1 MSTIKNILLEE
12 TKLQE
17 HLDSRDNHYHEYV
30 ANILLLFNEYNI
42 EFTILK
48 LAKILTG
55 CFIRNDKYLAK
66 YLLSNERYDLPVI
79 LKTCEIL
86 DSKRRFEQLSKK
98 TDQIKDK
105 KKLAKHKAILS
116 NLQSLNEGIQM
127 KLTSSKIKFLKE
139 NWIQK
144 LPKERLEY
152 MALLFPPK
160 HWKFLI
166 DLMHLKPTDFQL
178 EWFTSY
184 IFTGEYPQESILGHC
199 LNLTKEN
206 IKSIIQQYHLPYPY
220 LRTKH
225 NDLLNDEIK
234 NIIASYVDLSDII
247 RYWKEFNTETITN
260 FVLNRLDK
268 EEFKMPYGEM
278 MKRIQMFYED
288 QSKDQNTT
296 HLTNKLLSIAEAKL
310 NKYKV
315 HIENPVVVL
324 GDASPSMDVAI
335 KTSSIIASILV
346 KLCQA
351 KLHLFRSDDE
361 PILNPPTNVN
371 EVLETLKMFKSG
383 GSTAPAASL
392 YPYYEKKEIVKTFI
406 LVTDEEEN
414 CDYKGKSGSKSGY
427 FANIYKKYMEEV
439 YPAKLVFISFLYNNK
454 DGQMVKDL
462 KTLIPNIDIMQFILN
477 REKPDLRKL
486 DSLMNKLTMETDLYD
501 DQCQTVKTYL
511 ENNKK
516 DLMEVNINEIFN
528 NIQNDDVITI
538 TI

>member
-12 TKLQE
+12 TKLQD
-17 HLDSRDNHYHEYV
+17 HLDSRDNNYYDYV
-30 ANILLLFNEYNI
+30 ANLLVLFDEYNI

-48 LAKILTG
+48 LAKILAAS
-55 CFIRNDKYLAK
+55 FIRRDKYLAK
-66 YLLSNERYDLPVI
+66 FLLQNERYDLPVI

-86 DSKRRFEQLSKK
+86 DSKRRFDQLNKK

-152 MALLFPPK
+152 MALLFSPK

-166 DLMHLKPTDFQL
+166 DLMHLKPSDFQL
-178 EWFTSY
+178 DWFTTY
-184 IFTGEYPQESILGHC
+184 IFTGEYPQNSILGKC
-199 LNLTKEN
+199 LNLTAEN
-206 IKSIIQQYHLPYPY
+206 IKTIIQEYKLPYAY
-220 LRTKH
+220 LRIKH
-225 NDLLNDEIK
+225 KDLLTNEIK
-234 NIIASYVDLSDII
+234 NILATYVDLGDII
-247 RYWKEFNTETITN
+247 RFWKEFNTEEITQAI
-260 FVLNRLDK
+260 LNRLDHDD
-268 EEFKMPYGEM
+268 FNMPYGEM

-288 QSKDQNTT
+288 NTKDHNTT
-296 HLTNKLLSIAEAKL
+296 LLTNKLLTIAESKL
-310 NKYKV
+310 NKYKI
-315 HIENPVVVL
+315 HIESPVVVL

-346 KLCQA
+346 KLCHA

-371 EVLETLKMFKSG
+371 EVLETLKLFKSG

-392 YPYYEKKEIVKTFI
+392 YPYYERKEIVKTFI

-414 CDYKGKSGSKSGY
+414 RDYTGHYGDKSGY
-427 FANIYKKYMEEV
+427 FANIFKKYTEEV
-439 YPAKLVFISFLYNNK
+439 YPAKLVFISFLRNNQ
-454 DGQMVKDL
+454 DGQMVREL
-462 KTLIPNIDIMQFILN
+462 KQLMPNINIMQFFLN
-477 REKPDLRKL
+477 NQKPDLRKL
-486 DSLMNKLTMETDLYD
+486 DTLMHKLTMETNLYD
-501 DQCQTVKTYL
+501 DQCQIVKTYL
-511 ENNKK
+511 EKYNT
-516 DLMEVNINEIFN
+516 DLIEVNVNDILN
-528 NIQNDDVITI
+528 NDIKDDIMTI
-538 TI
+538 II

>member
-12 TKLQE
+12 TKLQD
-17 HLDSRDNHYHEYV
+17 HLDSRDNNYYDYV
-30 ANILLLFNEYNI
+30 ANLLVLFDEYNI

-48 LAKILTG
+48 LAKILAAS
-55 CFIRNDKYLAK
+55 FIRRDKYLAK
-66 YLLSNERYDLPVI
+66 FLLQNERYDLPVI

-86 DSKRRFEQLSKK
+86 DSKRRFDQLNKK

-152 MALLFPPK
+152 MALLFSPK

-166 DLMHLKPTDFQL
+166 DLMHLKPSDFQL
-178 EWFTSY
+178 DWFTTY
-184 IFTGEYPQESILGHC
+184 IFTGEYPQNSILGKC
-199 LNLTKEN
+199 LNLTAEN
-206 IKSIIQQYHLPYPY
+206 IKTIIQEYKLPYAY
-220 LRTKH
+220 LRIKH
-225 NDLLNDEIK
+225 KDLLTNEIK
-234 NIIASYVDLSDII
+234 NILATYVDLGDII
-247 RYWKEFNTETITN
+247 RFWKEFNTEEITQAI
-260 FVLNRLDK
+260 LNRLDHDD
-268 EEFKMPYGEM
+268 FNMPYGEM

-288 QSKDQNTT
+288 NTKDHNTT
-296 HLTNKLLSIAEAKL
+296 LLTNKLLTIAESKL
-310 NKYKV
+310 NKYKI
-315 HIENPVVVL
+315 HIESPVVVL

-346 KLCQA
+346 KLCHA

-371 EVLETLKMFKSG
+371 EVLETLKLFKFG

-392 YPYYEKKEIVKTFI
+392 YPYYERKEIVKTFI

-414 CDYKGKSGSKSGY
+414 RDYTGHYGDKSGY
-427 FANIYKKYMEEV
+427 FANIFKKYTEEV
-439 YPAKLVFISFLYNNK
+439 YPAKLVFISFLRNNQ
-454 DGQMVKDL
+454 DGQMVREL
-462 KTLIPNIDIMQFILN
+462 KQLMPNINIMQFFLN
-477 REKPDLRKL
+477 NQKPDLRKL
-486 DSLMNKLTMETDLYD
+486 DTLMHKLTMETNLYD
-501 DQCQTVKTYL
+501 DQCQIVKTYL
-511 ENNKK
+511 EKYNT
-516 DLMEVNINEIFN
+516 DLIEVNVNDILN
-528 NIQNDDVITI
+528 NDIKDDIMTI
-538 TI
+538 II

>member
-12 TKLQE
+12 TKLQD
-17 HLDSRDNHYHEYV
+17 HLDSRDNNYYDYV
-30 ANILLLFNEYNI
+30 ANLLVLFDEYNI

-48 LAKILTG
+48 LAKILAAS
-55 CFIRNDKYLAK
+55 FIRRDKYLAK
-66 YLLSNERYDLPVI
+66 FLLQNERYDLPVI

-86 DSKRRFEQLSKK
+86 DSKRRFDQLNKK

-152 MALLFPPK
+152 MALLFSPK

-166 DLMHLKPTDFQL
+166 DLMHLKPSDFQL
-178 EWFTSY
+178 DWFTTY
-184 IFTGEYPQESILGHC
+184 IFTGEYPQNSILGKC
-199 LNLTKEN
+199 LNLTAEN
-206 IKSIIQQYHLPYPY
+206 IKTIIQEYKLPYAY
-220 LRTKH
+220 LRIKH
-225 NDLLNDEIK
+225 KDLLTNEIK
-234 NIIASYVDLSDII
+234 NILATYVDLGDII
-247 RYWKEFNTETITN
+247 RFWKEFNTEEITQAI
-260 FVLNRLDK
+260 LNRLDHDD
-268 EEFKMPYGEM
+268 FNMPYGEM

-288 QSKDQNTT
+288 NTKDHNTT
-296 HLTNKLLSIAEAKL
+296 LLTNKLLTIAESKL
-310 NKYKV
+310 NKYKI
-315 HIENPVVVL
+315 HIESPVVVL

-346 KLCQA
+346 KLCHA

-371 EVLETLKMFKSG
+371 EVLETLKLFKSG

-392 YPYYEKKEIVKTFI
+392 YPYYERKEIVKTFI

-414 CDYKGKSGSKSGY
+414 RDYTGHYGDKSGY
-427 FANIYKKYMEEV
+427 FANIFKKYTEEV
-439 YPAKLVFISFLYNNK
+439 YPAKLVFISFLRNNQ
-454 DGQMVKDL
+454 DGQMVREL
-462 KTLIPNIDIMQFILN
+462 KQLMPNINIMQFFLN
-477 REKPDLRKL
+477 NQKPDLRKL
-486 DSLMNKLTMETDLYD
+486 DTLMHKLTMETSLYD
-501 DQCQTVKTYL
+501 DQCQIVKTYL
-511 ENNKK
+511 EKYNT
-516 DLMEVNINEIFN
+516 DLIEVNVNDILN
-528 NIQNDDVITI
+528 NDIKDDIMTI
-538 TI
+538 II

>member
-12 TKLQE
+12 TKLQD
-17 HLDSRDNHYHEYV
+17 HLDSRDNNYYDYV
-30 ANILLLFNEYNI
+30 ANLLVLFDEYNI

-48 LAKILTG
+48 LAKILAAS
-55 CFIRNDKYLAK
+55 FIRRDKYLAK
-66 YLLSNERYDLPVI
+66 FLLQNERYDLPVI

-86 DSKRRFEQLSKK
+86 DSKRRFDQLNKK

-152 MALLFPPK
+152 MALLFSPK

-166 DLMHLKPTDFQL
+166 DLMHLKPSDFQL
-178 EWFTSY
+178 DWFTTY
-184 IFTGEYPQESILGHC
+184 IFTGEYPQNSILGKC
-199 LNLTKEN
+199 LNLTAEN
-206 IKSIIQQYHLPYPY
+206 IKTIIQEYKLPYAY
-220 LRTKH
+220 LRIKH
-225 NDLLNDEIK
+225 KDLLTNEIK
-234 NIIASYVDLSDII
+234 NILATYVDLGDII
-247 RYWKEFNTETITN
+247 RFWKEFNTEEITQAI
-260 FVLNRLDK
+260 LNRLDHDD
-268 EEFKMPYGEM
+268 FNMPYGEM

-288 QSKDQNTT
+288 NTKDHNTT
-296 HLTNKLLSIAEAKL
+296 LLTNKLLTIAKSKL
-310 NKYKV
+310 NKYKI
-315 HIENPVVVL
+315 HIESPVVVL

-346 KLCQA
+346 KLCHA

-371 EVLETLKMFKSG
+371 EVLETLKLFKSG

-392 YPYYEKKEIVKTFI
+392 YPYYERKEIVKTFI

-414 CDYKGKSGSKSGY
+414 RDYTGHYGDKSGY
-427 FANIYKKYMEEV
+427 FANIFKKYTEEV
-439 YPAKLVFISFLYNNK
+439 YPAKLVFISFLRNNQ
-454 DGQMVKDL
+454 DGQMVREL
-462 KTLIPNIDIMQFILN
+462 KQLMPNINIMQFFLN
-477 REKPDLRKL
+477 NQKPDLRKL
-486 DSLMNKLTMETDLYD
+486 DTLMHKLTMETNLYD
-501 DQCQTVKTYL
+501 DQCQIVKTYL
-511 ENNKK
+511 EKYNT
-516 DLMEVNINEIFN
+516 DLIEVNVNDILN
-528 NIQNDDVITI
+528 NDIKDDIMTI
-538 TI
+538 II